1 MNVKLGQ
8 ISANNYL
15 KDEYVE
21 LIQTVG
27 YEKLYDKEGNL
38 LQDLKLD
45 LQEYRDRIQTF
56 KSERLQYH
64 QFKMKQEL
72 EKEINF
78 FSNELPSSFLL
89 QGDGPPELDIP
100 PGGGGTPPD
109 ENCSVYA
116 YVCEKTKA
124 YNAEYT
130 THTTRVRVYPNNNT
144 VQYPSV
150 KIFSELKW
158 DIMPRNRLID
168 AMAVSFEEIFKAYDS
183 SIKGKV
189 VSDYSYSY
197 LERYNNITLKDINY
211 NDKKTEYFNIN
222 SVNIEKSTNG
232 VIFNANLLPY
242 NDMDSYYQEGLYLI
256 KEKRTFYNLKIS
268 LEVDL
273 HFKNYNS
280 IKDSS
285 LSSADIM
292 AEYVHFWEELHIKP
306 SFNIGFGFKSGG
318 FGLNFEPIFTLKH
331 DNPRRNYFQFL
342 FLR

>member
-64 QFKMKQEL
+64 QFKMKKEL

-78 FSNELPSSFLL
+78 FSNKLPGSFLL

-158 DIMPRNRLID
+158 DIMPKNRMVD
-168 AMAVSFEEIFKAYDS
+168 VMAVTFDDTFFTPVLNTIR
-183 SIKGKV
+183 GKI
-189 VSDYSYSY
+189 VSDYSYTY
-197 LERYNNITLKDINY
+197 LEKVNNVIIKDIKN
-211 NDKKTEYFNIN
+211 NGKTTPEYFNHN
-222 SVNIEKSTNG
+222 SVNLEYVTNG
-232 VIFNANLLPY
+232 IIFNPNLAPY
-242 NDMDSYYQEGLYLI
+242 RDINI
-256 KEKRTFYNLKIS
+256 
-268 LEVDL
+268 
-273 HFKNYNS
+273 NYEDQA
-280 IKDSS
+280 I
-285 LSSADIM
+285 
-292 AEYVHFWEELHIKP
+292 Y
-306 SFNIGFGFKSGG
+306 
-318 FGLNFEPIFTLKH
+318 
-331 DNPRRNYFQFL
+331 
-342 FLR
+342 